1 MTQLRRAVSPRFLRN
16 LLAACAAGF
25 ALWVCAPAAVADRQL
40 PADATLAKRATFAY
54 PNLTANGKTLRVGV
68 GARIY
73 DLNNFIIMPAAVPAK
88 VNVLFKTDM
97 NGDVSRVWIITDQ
110 EAAAYAK
117 K

>member
-1 MTQLRRAVSPRFLRN
+1 
-16 LLAACAAGF
+16 
-25 ALWVCAPAAVADRQL
+25 LWVCAAAAMADRQL
-40 PADATLAKRATFAY
+40 PADATLARAATFAY
-54 PNLTANGKTLRVGV
+54 PNLTANGKILRVSV

-97 NGDVSRVWIITDQ
+97 NGDVARVWIITDQ
-110 EAAAYAK
+110 EAAAYPK

>member
-1 MTQLRRAVSPRFLRN
+1 MHRTVSSSFLRD
-16 LLAACAAGF
+16 LLAACAAGI
-25 ALWVCAPAAVADRQL
+25 ALWSGGSTALADRPL
-40 PADATLAKRATFAY
+40 PNDAKLAKAATFAY
-54 PNLTANGKTLRVGV
+54 PNLTANGKTMHIGV
-68 GARIY
+68 GSRIY
-73 DLNNFIIMPAAVPAK
+73 DQNNRIIMPAAVPAK

>member
-1 MTQLRRAVSPRFLRN
+1 LRRAVSSRFLRN
-16 LLAACAAGF
+16 LLAVCAAGF
-25 ALWVCAPAAVADRQL
+25 ALWVCAAAAMADRQL
-40 PADATLAKRATFAY
+40 PADATLARAATFAY
-54 PNLTANGKTLRVGV
+54 PNLTANGKILRVSV

-97 NGDVSRVWIITDQ
+97 NGDVARVWIITDQ
-110 EAAAYAK
+110 EAAAYPK

>member
-1 MTQLRRAVSPRFLRN
+1 MHCAVSSNFLRN
-16 LLAACAAGF
+16 LLAACAASV
-25 ALWVCAPAAVADRQL
+25 ALWMFGSVALADRQL
-40 PADATLAKRATFAY
+40 PGDATLAKAATFAY

-73 DLNNFIIMPAAVPAK
+73 DVNNLIIMPAAVPAK